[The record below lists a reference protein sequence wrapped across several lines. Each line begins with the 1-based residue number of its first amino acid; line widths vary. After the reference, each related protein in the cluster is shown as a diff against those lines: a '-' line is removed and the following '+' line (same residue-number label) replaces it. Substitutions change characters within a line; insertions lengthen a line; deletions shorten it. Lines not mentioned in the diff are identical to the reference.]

1 MVVGG
6 LSMIPIW
13 MEMGSPSGK
22 TVAQFKSELAKS
34 IETNKSKRNMC
45 YYIEGGSDF
54 GKNIKNNDYIIK
66 GSSDVVMLVTCVHPT
81 GKYAS
86 MEFVS
91 YETPNSRY
99 YAVLADGVFV
109 SY

>member
-1 MVVGG
+1 
-6 LSMIPIW
+6 MIPIW
-13 MEMGSPSGK
+13 LEMSSPSGK

-45 YYIEGGSDF
+45 YYIKGGSDF

-66 GSSDVVMLVTCVHPT
+66 GSSDVVMLVTCVHHT